1 MERDAH
7 YFWVGVFVLGM
18 AIAGMLFAG
27 LFYKNQPHA
36 VYQAYEIRFDSPI
49 EGLDKGSD
57 VRYMGI
63 KVGEVS
69 TVFIVPENPALIGV
83 TIRVQ
88 AATPVTTATV
98 ATLRLQGLTGQPFIN
113 LGQKAQ
119 SPAHAPP
126 LVAARDGTLAVIPTQ
141 PSDLDALL
149 KQLPDLEIKLGNLL
163 DAANDLL
170 NPQNRAHVSQI
181 LQKVDTAASEL
192 PALMQHLA
200 QTTQQLNGLIAQA
213 SGTLKRTEKGVNANL
228 QALQTTLIAI
238 RQTAQQLD
246 KLTRDVDRVVTSNE
260 LQIDA
265 IVSEG
270 GASLNQLL
278 REARQAATSLR
289 QLSDQLQRNPSQLIY
304 QPPAQGTELPP

>member
-18 AIAGMLFAG
+18 AVAGVLFAG
-27 LFYKNQPHA
+27 LFYKHQPHA
-36 VYQAYEIRFDSPI
+36 VYQDYEIRFDTPI

-69 TVFIVPENPALIGV
+69 DVYIVPDNPALIGV

-88 AATPVTTATV
+88 AKTPVTTATL

-119 SPAHAPP
+119 SPRDASP
-126 LVAARDGTLAVIPTQ
+126 LTAADGQLAVIPTQ

-149 KQLPDLEIKLGNLL
+149 KQLPDLEMKLGNLL

-170 NPQNRAHVSQI
+170 NPQNRTHVSQI
-181 LQKVDTAASEL
+181 LQKVDTAANEL

-200 QTTQQLNGLIAQA
+200 QTTQQLNGLIVQA
-213 SGTLKRTEKGVNANL
+213 TNTLKHMEKGVNANL
-228 QALQTTLIAI
+228 QELQTTLVAI
-238 RQTAQQLD
+238 RQAAQQLD
-246 KLTRDVDRVVTSNE
+246 NLTRDVDRVVSSNE
-260 LQIDA
+260 LQINNL
-265 IVSEG
+265 VSEG
-270 GASLNQLL
+270 GTHLNQLL
-278 REARQAATSLR
+278 REARQTATSLR

>member
-119 SPAHAPP
+119 SPAPAPP
-126 LVAARDGTLAVIPTQ
+126 LVSARDGTLAVIPTQ
-141 PSDLDALL
+141 PS
-149 KQLPDLEIKLGNLL
+149 
-163 DAANDLL
+163 
-170 NPQNRAHVSQI
+170 QNRAHVSQI